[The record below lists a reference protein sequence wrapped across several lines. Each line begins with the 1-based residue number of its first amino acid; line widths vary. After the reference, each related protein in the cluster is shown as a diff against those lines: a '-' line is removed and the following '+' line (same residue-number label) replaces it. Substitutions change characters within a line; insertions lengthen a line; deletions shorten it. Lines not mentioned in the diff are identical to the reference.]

1 MSASTLVSRL
11 QRVRK
16 TGRAQWVA
24 CCPCHDSRSGSSL
37 AIRELADGRVLVH
50 DFGGCAVEDVLGAVG
65 MKMADLFP
73 ERIDTEPE
81 ARGGRSY
88 RSRVPQAFDAAT
100 LLRAV
105 HADILT
111 AATIIV
117 RFLDG
122 AEIDEAERGA
132 LYSAAGRVASAV
144 GVLDGR

>member
-1 MSASTLVSRL
+1 
-11 QRVRK
+11 
-16 TGRAQWVA
+16 
-24 CCPCHDSRSGSSL
+24 L

>member
-1 MSASTLVSRL
+1 MTAAVILPRL
-11 QRVRK
+11 QRVRQ

-24 CCPCHDSRSGSSL
+24 CCPCHDSRSRSSL
-37 AIRELADGRVLVH
+37 SIRELGDGRVLLH

-65 MKMADLFP
+65 LSMADLFP
-73 ERIDTEPE
+73 ERIDTGPE
-81 ARGGRSY
+81 SRGDRRY
-88 RSRVPQAFDAAT
+88 RSKVPQAFDPAT

-122 AEIDEAERGA
+122 AAIDEAECGV
-132 LYSAAGRVASAV
+132 LYAAAGRVADAV
-144 GVLDGR
+144 GALDGR